1 VGLFDFLGPL
11 NAGRAPRGWGNLPP
25 APSTERRALDLSA
38 PRPLVIDG
46 AASFWTPSTT
56 TLSAADAGD
65 NSAVVACL
73 TVLASSV
80 IEPPL
85 AVYRPGPAGGAD
97 RVPAPLP
104 ALTALLARPNP
115 AFPLATM
122 LAFATISTRTDG
134 NGYWRKVRSG
144 DPVRGNV
151 VELWPVSPDRIEP
164 YTRPGSGDL
173 ITAYRHTDEHGHATD
188 LDPANVVHFRYGLDP
203 ADHRLGYAPLRALY
217 SEVSADQQATR
228 YAARLLANLAIN
240 GLTLSFD
247 KEAAPID
254 QATADE
260 LKSRIA
266 AAYGG
271 NNVGATAV
279 LSPGAT
285 LTAMGFSPEQMDMK
299 TLHRVPEERISAV
312 LGVPAIVAGLGAG
325 LDRSTFANFEEAR
338 EAFTELTLVPLW
350 ASIAATLT
358 MSLAPDF
365 TSEKAVYLD
374 FDTSRV
380 RALQEDQDALATR
393 LVSLVAAGILTTDEA
408 RAVLNRG
415 PKPAEAAQPA
425 ARSRPVLVR
434 RPSDAE
440 RPSEARR
447 GSAVRARKDAAE
459 LMGDLDALRRSS
471 YPDWE
476 REVRTFLAAQLGR
489 VSARLADGTTS
500 AFGLVP
506 QGEAT
511 LLGSTLSPLQLALLD
526 DLVPLVAAELGIAF
540 NLDDPATRGY
550 LRSCGVN
557 IQGITDTTR
566 AQVQAALAEGQA
578 AGEGIPQLAA
588 RLSALPT
595 FGQARATLVARTEL
609 GLSSWE
615 ASLAAYGG
623 SGVVL
628 GIRILDGDYDAAC
641 AARDGTVLTLAEA
654 AAAPRL
660 LHPNCTAAPVPLTSA
675 DDLTRSA

>member
-11 NAGRAPRGWGNLPP
+11 NAGGTRRGWGALPA
-25 APSTERRALDLSA
+25 APERRALDLSA

-46 AASFWTPSTT
+46 APSFWTPTTTT

-104 ALTALLARPNP
+104 ALAALLARPNP

-217 SEVSADQQATR
+217 SEVSADEQATR

-260 LKSRIA
+260 LKARIA

-312 LGVPAIVAGLGAG
+312 LRVPAIVAGLGAG

-350 ASIAATLT
+350 ASLAATLT

-425 ARSRPVLVR
+425 ARSRPVLMR
-434 RPSDAE
+434 MA
-440 RPSEARR
+440 SE
-447 GSAVRARKDAAE
+447 RKDAAE
-459 LMGDLDALRRSS
+459 LLGDLDALRRSS

-476 REVRTFLAAQLGR
+476 REIGGFLAAQLGR

-540 NLDDPATRGY
+540 TLDDPATRAY
-550 LRSCGVN
+550 LRSCGAN
-557 IQGITDTTR
+557 IRGITDTTR

-595 FGQARATLVARTEL
+595 FGAARATLVARTEL

-615 ASLAAYGG
+615 ASLSSYGA

-641 AARDGTVLTLAEA
+641 AARDGTVLTLAQA
-654 AAAPRL
+654 ASAPRL
-660 LHPNCTAAPVPLTSA
+660 LHPACTAAPVPLTSA

>member
-1 VGLFDFLGPL
+1 MSIFDWLGPL
-11 NAGRAPRGWGNLPP
+11 NAGGTRRGWGALPS
-25 APSTERRALDLSA
+25 APSTERRTLDLSA

-46 AASFWTPSTT
+46 AASFWTPSST
-56 TLSAADAGD
+56 TLSAADAGA

-247 KEAAPID
+247 KESPSID

-260 LKSRIA
+260 LKARIA

-279 LSPGAT
+279 LSPGAS
-285 LTAMGFSPEQMDMK
+285 LTALGFSPEQMDMK

-434 RPSDAE
+434 LPAE
-440 RPSEARR
+440 
-447 GSAVRARKDAAE
+447 RKDAAE
-459 LMGDLDALRRSS
+459 LLGDLDALRRSS

-476 REVRTFLAAQLGR
+476 REVRAFLAAQLGR
-489 VSARLADGTTS
+489 VSARLADGTTT

-540 NLDDPATRGY
+540 NLDDPATRAY
-550 LRSCGVN
+550 LRSCGAN

-578 AGEGIPQLAA
+578 EGLGIPQLAA
-588 RLSALPT
+588 RLGALPT
-595 FGQARATLVARTEL
+595 FGPARATLVARTEL

-615 ASLAAYGG
+615 GSLSAYGA

-654 AAAPRL
+654 ASAPRL